1 MLEES
6 GISIGSDQTDS
17 IKWVSFVF
25 TDKILGNALRLCC
38 LFPDTPRCLLFLLQ
52 ERRDFLFRKRD
63 TTWCLSLFK
72 QCILQHCLQYGIT
85 YFIHVHFKWVH
96 FEQKKIYVV
105 IHAMGQF
112 WNKWEKVLFSGER
125 FDQQISLVF
134 LIKINAIKTKLYH
147 LFSKKWVEFSL
158 LGWPPCL

>member
-1 MLEES
+1 MGTFWTE
-6 GISIGSDQTDS
+6 
-17 IKWVSFVF
+17 
-25 TDKILGNALRLCC
+25 
-38 LFPDTPRCLLFLLQ
+38 
-52 ERRDFLFRKRD
+52 
-63 TTWCLSLFK
+63 
-72 QCILQHCLQYGIT
+72 
-85 YFIHVHFKWVH
+85 
-96 FEQKKIYVV
+96 KIYIV

-112 WNKWEKVLFSGER
+112 WNKLEKVLFSGER